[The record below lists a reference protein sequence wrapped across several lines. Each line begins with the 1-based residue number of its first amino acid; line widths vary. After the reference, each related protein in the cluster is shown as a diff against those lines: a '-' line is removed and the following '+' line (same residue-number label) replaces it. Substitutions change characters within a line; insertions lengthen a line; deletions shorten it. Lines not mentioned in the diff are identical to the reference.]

1 MVVGPVLLGM
11 SAEAVG
17 GDAFVGAGLAVVVAV
32 EGLRPWPLL
41 RSLLAELLQ
50 ASPPFVFI

>member
-32 EGLRPWPLL
+32 EGVRPWPLL

-50 ASPPFVFI
+50 ASSSFVFI